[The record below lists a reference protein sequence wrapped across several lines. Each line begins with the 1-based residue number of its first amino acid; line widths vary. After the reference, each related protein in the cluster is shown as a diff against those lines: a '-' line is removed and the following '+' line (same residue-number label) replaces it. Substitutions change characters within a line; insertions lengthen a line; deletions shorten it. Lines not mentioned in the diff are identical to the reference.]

1 MKPGN
6 PMNTLRVS
14 PYTQRSTPRFGMAVK
29 YRLIPQKRNVTLAP
43 APEGHSSFIAKSHR
57 LGGTCR
63 FEVNDIGTPDKTNLD
78 AADKAIQDL
87 GDSSVRFPNL
97 RARERGLE
105 IHRTQGQ
112 IDAYNAELN
121 VLNAELKVIQRDQMS
136 RATPA

>member
-1 MKPGN
+1 
-6 PMNTLRVS
+6 MNTLRVS
-14 PYTQRSTPRFGMAVK
+14 PYPQRPRPQFGMAVK
-29 YRLIPQKRNVTLAP
+29 YRLIPKKQNATLAP
-43 APEGHSSFIAKSHR
+43 VPKGYSSFIGTSHR

-78 AADKAIQDL
+78 KATQAIQDL

-121 VLNAELKVIQRDQMS
+121 VLNAELKAIQRDQMS
-136 RATPA
+136 RAIPA